1 MRAPLLPLRLA
12 LPALLLLAGAP
23 AEAQEAVAVRFG
35 THPTYSRVVF
45 DWQSPAE
52 YTVSRE
58 GDRLRITFART
69 PELQGAAQRRLPPM
83 VSGFTAEGNSVVIA
97 LAPGARVRDF
107 RLGGRIVLDVLP
119 AGEAAQA
126 AVPPQGRPQAET
138 RQAAPAASQAPAP
151 AASVAA
157 AAPATAA
164 TTRVAAQPL
173 PLPPPPPPE
182 LPSVATAREVPPP
195 PRPANPAERPRE
207 EGLAPPAAG
216 PAAAPAAAAGEA
228 QPRPLPPLPPVPQRQ
243 APISLAA
250 APHRGTEGP
259 AARLPFGRDTGV
271 AVLRRGDELWVVFDD
286 PRPIDLSALRNDPV
300 FGRAA
305 LTLGS
310 AGALLRIPAPAP
322 ATARVTPAERGLI
335 VELLPAGG
343 PAAETVP
350 AEVLDTPSGRRLLL
364 RAQGPGG
371 AVNVQDPET
380 GEVLLVG
387 TLKAGEL
394 RQPVMRAFAEFSLV
408 PTLRGVAAIAQSD
421 HVTMRSQPDGFV
433 LMGGPQLAGGLSLSP
448 AQLEAPDM
456 LAGHA
461 LTRAF
466 DLPALPHDALAERVR
481 LLRGEAAAAP
491 PRARSRPRLAL
502 AEAMLALGFGVE
514 ARAVLDVA
522 AAEDPVV
529 GATPRWA
536 ALAGAASLLAGRL
549 EEARPA
555 LKDARL
561 DGTDE
566 ITLWR
571 AYLADQE
578 GEPADATAPLFA
590 ASAGLLPSY
599 PDALR
604 VRLGAAA
611 AEAMAAGGEAAAA
624 AALLARLGD
633 LPSLALARALLD
645 EAQGRIDQALAAY
658 DALGAAR
665 DRRMRYRALSRG
677 MELALREGRIGAPE
691 AAARIEPLLYA
702 WRGDA
707 SERLLRLRAA
717 ELRADAGDWPGAL
730 ALLRE
735 TEAAFP
741 EHLAEIRPRTASA
754 FLALFRDGAADQMPP
769 SQAVALFEESA
780 DLLPTGAA
788 GDAVVARVAERLIA
802 LDLTQRA
809 AAMLTRLMA
818 GQPEGGLDR
827 ARTGLRLGQLL
838 LGDRDAEGALAALA
852 ATEAERLPA
861 SLAAERLILRARAMA
876 SSGNGAAALAM
887 LRGLPGAAEV
897 RVDIAAARGDWAET
911 TAALAE
917 IAETQLPPPGA
928 ALDEPAR
935 RLLVRLAAAAALAGD
950 SATLA
955 SLAETRGAQMAT
967 GAFSEPFRLLTSNS
981 VAGAIDLPRLAAEV
995 QLARAL
1001 PRSIAAIGGAVRN

>member
-1 MRAPLLPLRLA
+1 MLA
-12 LPALLLLAGAP
+12 ATA

-35 THPTYSRVVF
+35 AHPTFSRVVF
-45 DWQSPAE
+45 DWPKPAA

-58 GDRLRITFART
+58 GDRVRITFART
-69 PELQGAAQRRLPPM
+69 PELDGGAQRRLPPM
-83 VSGFTAEGNSVVIA
+83 VSGFSPEGDSVVIA
-97 LAPGARVRDF
+97 VAPGARVRDF

-119 AGEAAQA
+119 PEPPAQA
-126 AVPPQGRPQAET
+126 QRPDAARSDAARPDTARQDPPRQQAA
-138 RQAAPAASQAPAP
+138 RQAPPSPAAPP
-151 AASVAA
+151 PAA
-157 AAPATAA
+157 AAPASLPARSA
-164 TTRVAAQPL
+164 ELPL
-173 PLPPPPPPE
+173 PLPPPSPPE
-182 LPSVATAREVPPP
+182 PPAATAARERPLP
-195 PRPANPAERPRE
+195 PRPANPAEAPRE
-207 EGLAPPAAG
+207 TAQAPS
-216 PAAAPAAAAGEA
+216 AAPAAAVEG
-228 QPRPLPPLPPVPQRQ
+228 QPRPLPPLQPVPQRQ

-250 APHRGTEGP
+250 APHRGMEGP
-259 AARLPFGRDTGV
+259 AARLPLGRDTGV

-286 PRPIDLSALRNDPV
+286 PRPIDLSPLRNDPV
-300 FGRAA
+300 FGRAV
-305 LTLGS
+305 LTLGP
-310 AGALLRIPAPAP
+310 AAALLRIPAPPP
-322 ATARVTPAERGLI
+322 AGVRVSPAERGLI

-343 PAAETVP
+343 MAGETVP

-364 RAQGPGG
+364 RAQAPGG
-371 AVNVQDPET
+371 AVNVQDPDT

-394 RQPVMRAFAEFSLV
+394 RQPVARAFAEFSLV
-408 PTLRGVAAIAQSD
+408 PTLRGVAVIAQSD
-421 HVTMRSQPDGFV
+421 HLLMRSQPEGFV
-433 LMGGPQLAGGLSLSP
+433 LLSGPQLAGGLSISP
-448 AQLEAPDM
+448 AQLEQADM

-466 DLPALPHDALAERVR
+466 DLPSLPHDALAERVR

-502 AEAMLALGFGVE
+502 AEAMLALGFGAE

-549 EEARPA
+549 DEAKPA

-571 AYLADQE
+571 AFLADQE
-578 GEPADATAPLFA
+578 GQPADATAPLFA

-604 VRLGAAA
+604 ARLGAAA

-624 AALLARLGD
+624 AALLTRLGD
-633 LPSLALARALLD
+633 LPSLALARALIE
-645 EAQGRIDQALAAY
+645 EAQGRIDTALAAY
-658 DALGAAR
+658 GALGDSR
-665 DRRMRYRALSRG
+665 DRRMRHRALTRAV
-677 MELALREGRIGAPE
+677 ELALREGRIGPPE
-691 AAARIEPLLYA
+691 AAARMEQLLYA

-707 SERLLRLRAA
+707 SERLLRLRTA
-717 ELRADAGDWPGAL
+717 ELRGEAGDWSGAL

-735 TEAAFP
+735 TEAFFP
-741 EHLAEIRPRTASA
+741 EHISEIRPRTSSA

-780 DLLPTGAA
+780 DLLPTGSA
-788 GDAVVARVAERLIA
+788 GDAVIARVAERLIA

-809 AAMLTRLMA
+809 ATMLTRLMA
-818 GQPEGGLDR
+818 SQPEGGLDR

-838 LGDRDAEGALAALA
+838 LGDGDAPGALAALA
-852 ATEAERLPA
+852 ATEAERLPT

-876 SSGNGAAALAM
+876 ASGQHDAALAM
-887 LRGLPGAAEV
+887 LRGLPAAAEV
-897 RVDIAAARGDWAET
+897 RVDIAAAHGDWAEA
-911 TAALAE
+911 TAALSE
-917 IAETQLPPPGA
+917 IAEAQLPPPA
-928 ALDEPAR
+928 VALEEPAR

-950 SATLA
+950 RATLA
-955 SLAETRGAQMAT
+955 SLAETRGEQMQN
-967 GAFSEPFRLLTSNS
+967 GAFAEPFRLLTSDPAS
-981 VAGAIDLPRLAAEV
+981 GAIDLPRLAAEV

-1001 PRSIAAIGGAVRN
+1001 PRSIAAIGGGPARN